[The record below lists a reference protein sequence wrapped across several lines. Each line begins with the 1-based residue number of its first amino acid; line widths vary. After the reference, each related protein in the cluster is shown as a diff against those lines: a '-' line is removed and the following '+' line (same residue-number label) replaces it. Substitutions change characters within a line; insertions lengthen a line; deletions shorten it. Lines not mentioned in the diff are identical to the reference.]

1 MSAEAES
8 EAAGVADEATTEQ
21 PESEEDG
28 KPDITEEDRA
38 EIDLSAVAE
47 DIEDSVGAADGEEG
61 GEEAPTDDGDGSE
74 GGTTPETEESS
85 SDDAGAPDGETW
97 GDMYVE
103 VVAVLIAEG
112 VDQYADDDADAA
124 DRMTAED
131 VAALARQPPVDLPTQ
146 VNRLAAEMG
155 TAEDLPPGQA
165 VVLSTALLAVVVLA
179 KETDIMGD
187 VIGQVMDR

>member
-1 MSAEAES
+1 MSAKAES
-8 EAAGVADEATTEQ
+8 EEATATEEATTEQ
-21 PESEEDG
+21 PEGDEDG

-47 DIEDSVGAADGEEG
+47 DIEDTVGDSVDDEES
-61 GEEAPTDDGDGSE
+61 EEADTDDGESSE
-74 GGTTPETEESS
+74 GETTPDTEKDS
-85 SDDAGAPDGETW
+85 SDEAAAPDGETW

-112 VDQYADDDADAA
+112 VDQYAGEDADA

-131 VAALARQPPVDLPTQ
+131 VANLARQPPVNLPRQ
-146 VNRLAAEMG
+146 VDRLAAEMG

-165 VVLSTALLAVVVLA
+165 VVISTGLLAVVVLA

-187 VIGQVMDR
+187 LLGEVMDR